1 MKVYESKLRRDSPQ
15 KPIRELS
22 NAFDQNSVFTTP
34 SLPKQMLNSNQNII
48 FREISLFKKLV
59 NLVEQLLI
67 EGKI

>member
-34 SLPKQMLNSNQNII
+34 SLPKQMLNNQNII

-59 NLVEQLLI
+59 NLIERLLI